1 MVNRAT
7 VLDNNVTKHFGVT
20 PSLECMAL
28 TLTTSMTF
36 NLLEFQFLNM

>member
-7 VLDNNVTKHFGVT
+7 ILNNVITKHFGVT

-28 TLTTSMTF
+28 TFTTSMTF